1 MSEADNEALEPTP
14 AEIAEAEAVA
24 DPDRAIEL
32 LAPYLTAS
40 RIDKIERTLAART
53 DHVVVAVESPSDP
66 HNAAAI
72 VRTAEALGVLGV
84 HVVGVEGRALHKR
97 ATTQGAFRW
106 VDTRHHE
113 DLSGLVAYCRERGMR
128 LVGAAMDGPTPLPR
142 MKVDEPL
149 CLLLGNEHRGLS
161 PQARAACDD
170 LFHIPMVGMS
180 ESLNLSVSAAIAM
193 HDVLSRGARRPL
205 PTQQQLPWRARY
217 YARSLDPRL
226 VLGLLTGKAQ
236 PAAVPG
242 TPT

>member
-1 MSEADNEALEPTP
+1 MGDGQTAAHDDAHDRTP
-14 AEIAEAEAVA
+14 AELAEAAAVA
-24 DPDRAIEL
+24 DPAQAIEQL
-32 LAPYLTAS
+32 RPYLTES
-40 RIDKIERTLAART
+40 RIEKIERTLEART

-106 VDTRHHE
+106 VDTRHHD
-113 DLSGLVAYCRERGMR
+113 DLSGLVAYCRGRGMR

-142 MKVDEPL
+142 MEVDEPL

-161 PQARAACDD
+161 AAARTACDD

-205 PTQQQLPWRARY
+205 PRADLPGWRARY

-226 VLGLLTGKAQ
+226 VLGLLTGKAH
-236 PAAVPG
+236 PSS
-242 TPT
+242 